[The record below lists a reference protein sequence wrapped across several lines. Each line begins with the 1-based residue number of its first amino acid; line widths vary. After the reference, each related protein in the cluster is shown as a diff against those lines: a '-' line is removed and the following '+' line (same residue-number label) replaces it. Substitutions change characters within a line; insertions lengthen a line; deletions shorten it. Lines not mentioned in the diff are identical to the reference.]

1 MTGFELLVWVGAFV
15 TLTGVAGLVV
25 TGFYAWK
32 LRQTEM
38 DDATMRQALQRGV
51 ARNTASLFVS
61 VLGLMLVIMGLA
73 LR

>member
-15 TLTGVAGLVV
+15 TLTGVGGLLV

-32 LRQTEM
+32 LRQTEL
-38 DDATMRQALQRGV
+38 DDAAMRQALQRGV
-51 ARNTASLFVS
+51 ARNMASLFVS

>member
-25 TGFYAWK
+25 TGLYAWK
-32 LRQTEM
+32 LRQTGM
-38 DDATMRQALQRGV
+38 SDADMRQSLQRGV
-51 ARNTASLFVS
+51 ARNMASLFVS
-61 VLGLMLVIMGLA
+61 VLGLMLVVMGLA